1 MSLESYQKL
10 QQASELMVGLP
21 TLTSARLAL
30 SATRST
36 FAEMVEQV
44 NALNPTAGWQM
55 YRDETTALASA
66 PNREDLIEAQYSN
79 GTNSLHV
86 KHQNGV
92 FVVTAFTV
100 DRTANTTANS
110 DQVFKAQVLQLSNKV
125 KPISEAVYH
134 LWYQQQSDENS
145 PQQGLWQPLAQQ
157 FIGFNKEVCK

>member
-1 MSLESYQKL
+1 MSLESYQAL

-21 TLTSARLAL
+21 TLTSASLTL
-30 SATRST
+30 TATRST

-44 NALNPTAGWQM
+44 NALNPSAGWQM

-79 GTNSLHV
+79 GTHSLHV
-86 KHQNGV
+86 KQQNGV
-92 FVVTAFTV
+92 FIVSTFTV
-100 DRTANTTANS
+100 DNASNS

-134 LWYQQQSDENS
+134 LWYQRQSDESS

-157 FIGFNKEVCK
+157 FIGFNKEVC